1 MCDDST
7 TRGGSGSSS
16 GIPQCVQCLRGWICA
31 QFGIGGG
38 RRRRIPPPAGKA
50 DESGRH
56 ANPRRPRT
64 HIARS
69 GSHVTTHASSLEAH
83 GGSEEGAFVLTFRD
97 IPEAITW
104 SNALDEARSMA
115 A

>member
-1 MCDDST
+1 
-7 TRGGSGSSS
+7 
-16 GIPQCVQCLRGWICA
+16 
-31 QFGIGGG
+31 
-38 RRRRIPPPAGKA
+38 
-50 DESGRH
+50 
-56 ANPRRPRT
+56 
-64 HIARS
+64 
-69 GSHVTTHASSLEAH
+69 LEAH